1 MLVKLVK
8 HISGDNLRMRVA
20 QFQTVDPFT
29 STRAENLALALGG
42 GNDHPVTPL
51 TRTFFPVVP
60 FSVSYVCDTH
70 AIVVSVKK
78 YRTLVPMVLFR
89 VTGQTHGYDLGARQ
103 RAVTVCGLRQTVFYD
118 VIQAIYL
125 VPEDMR
131 FLSRRHRRSR
141 DPYPAMPNVRDDTS

>member
-1 MLVKLVK
+1 
-8 HISGDNLRMRVA
+8 MRVA

-60 FSVSYVCDTH
+60 FSVSYVCDIY
-70 AIVVSVKK
+70 AIIGSVKK
-78 YRTLVPMVLFR
+78 YRALVPMVLFR

-103 RAVTVCGLRQTVFYD
+103 RAVTVSGLRQTVFYD

-131 FLSRRHRRSR
+131 FRAEDISVAEIRTPQCPMFGTIRRESSALCRG
-141 DPYPAMPNVRDDTS
+141 AMPPTRA